1 MSKSLKL
8 VLWLAAIFSIII
20 VAIGIGF
27 SLTMSGHTNGML
39 EREKWLQVTV
49 QGNIPEAPGN
59 ESIFDDPS
67 NYPPLATELTRLV
80 NDASQDPNIL
90 GMFLEVHPNSLG
102 WAQLQ
107 ELRRAVRAFQDAG
120 KPCIAWGESF
130 SNKEYYLASVCDEL
144 HLAPSGVTLVN
155 GLSMTQSYYAELFE
169 KLDIKANFAHVGDF
183 KSAVEP
189 YERTGPS
196 EAASEATN
204 YLLDS
209 LYQQLSAGILSEK
222 RSLDETGVASLLE
235 NPPITPQD
243 AQSRN
248 MVDALSYRDEILTDK
263 DGIERISVMAYLRKR
278 RPTWA
283 PIGTDIAVVYA
294 SGAIMNGESGSSTMG
309 SEIIGDR
316 TVVSQLKDIEESSTI
331 KAVVLRVNSP
341 GGSGS
346 ASDNIWHSIEKIK
359 AKGIPVVI
367 SMGNYAASGGYYISM
382 NSDYIFAE
390 EGTLTGSIGVFG
402 GKMNIRGL
410 YEKVGISMHTYKRGA
425 YSTLFSS
432 TDNFTEAE
440 RNKYQEFLESFYTT
454 FVTKASQGRGMEY
467 DDLHAVAQGRV
478 WTGSQAL
485 DRKLVDEIGGLEEA
499 IQKAAELA
507 KLAEF
512 GISLYPK
519 RKSFLE
525 RLLEETDPEAVVS
538 LPDPELQKHVDGL
551 LLLDRMMSYSPSVA
565 MLPYTITIE

>member
-8 VLWLAAIFSIII
+8 VLWLAAIFSVII
-20 VAIGIGF
+20 VAIVIGA

-39 EREKWLQVTV
+39 EKEKWLQITV
-49 QGNIPEAPGN
+49 QGSIAEAPGN

-67 NYPPLATELTRLV
+67 NYPPLSTELTRLV
-80 NDASQDPNIL
+80 YDASKDPNIL
-90 GMFLEVHPNSLG
+90 GLFLEVHPNNLG

-107 ELRRAVRAFQDAG
+107 ELRRAIRSFQDTG
-120 KPCIAWGESF
+120 KPCTAWGESF
-130 SNKEYYLASVCDEL
+130 SNKEYFLASVCDDL
-144 HLAPSGVTLVN
+144 YLAPSGVTLVN

-169 KLDIKANFAHVGDF
+169 KLNIKANFAHVGDF

-209 LYQQLSAGILSEK
+209 LYEQLSAGMISEK
-222 RSLDETGVASLLE
+222 RNLDKEGVASLLD
-235 NPPITPQD
+235 NPPITPVD
-243 AQSRN
+243 AQKRN
-248 MVDALSYRDEILTDK
+248 MINGLFYRDQILKDQ
-263 DGIERISVMAYLRKR
+263 DGIERISMLSYLRKR
-278 RPTWA
+278 RPTWE
-283 PIGTDIAVVYA
+283 PTGTDIAIVYA
-294 SGAIMNGESGSSTMG
+294 SGAIMNGDSGSSTMG
-309 SEIIGDR
+309 SEVIGDR
-316 TVVSQLKDIEESSTI
+316 TVVQQLKDIEESNSI

-359 AKGIPVVI
+359 EKGIPVVV

-390 EGTLTGSIGVFG
+390 AGTLTGSIGVFG

-410 YEKVGISMHTYKRGA
+410 YEKIGISMHTYKRGA

-432 TDNFTEAE
+432 TDNFTIEE
-440 RNKYQEFLESFYTT
+440 RSKYQEFLESFYTT
-454 FVTKASQGRGMEY
+454 FVTKASEGRSMEY
-467 DDLHAVAQGRV
+467 EALHAVAQGRV

-485 DRKLVDEIGGLEEA
+485 ERKLIDEIGGLEEA
-499 IQKAAELA
+499 IRKAAELA
-507 KLAEF
+507 DLNEY
-512 GISLYPK
+512 GLSLYPK

-525 RLLEETDPEAVVS
+525 RLLDETDPEAIVS
-538 LPDPELQKHVDGL
+538 LPDPQLQQHIDGL
-551 LLLDRMMSYSPSVA
+551 LLLDRMMSHSPSIA
-565 MLPYTITIE
+565 MLPYTLTIE

>member
-8 VLWLAAIFSIII
+8 VLWLTAIFTVII

-39 EREKWLQVTV
+39 EKEKWLQVTI
-49 QGNIPEAPGN
+49 QGNISEAPGN

-67 NYPPLATELTRLV
+67 NFPPLATELTRLIH
-80 NDASQDPNIL
+80 DASKDPNIL
-90 GMFLEVHPNSLG
+90 GLFLEVHPSNLG

-107 ELRRAVRAFQDAG
+107 DLRRAVRVFQDSG
-120 KPCIAWGESF
+120 KPCTAWGESF

-155 GLSMTQSYYAELFE
+155 GLSMTNSYYAELFE

-209 LYQQLSAGILSEK
+209 LYAQLASGMQSEK
-222 RSLDETGVASLLE
+222 RNLDEAAVATLLE

-248 MVDALSYRDEILTDK
+248 MVDALSYRDEVLTDK
-263 DGIERISVMAYLRKR
+263 DGVERISTMAYLRKR

-283 PIGTDIAVVYA
+283 PTGNDIAVVYA
-294 SGAIMNGESGSSTMG
+294 SGAIMNGDSGSSSMG
-309 SEIIGDR
+309 SDIIGDR
-316 TVVSQLKDIEESSTI
+316 TVVAQLKGIEESDDI

-359 AKGIPVVI
+359 AKGIPVVV

-432 TDNFTEAE
+432 TDNFTDAE
-440 RNKYQEFLESFYTT
+440 RSKYQEFLESFYKT

-467 DDLHAVAQGRV
+467 DALHTVAQGRV

-485 DRKLVDEIGGLEEA
+485 EKKLVDEIGGLEEA
-499 IQKAAELA
+499 IKKAAELA
-507 KLAEF
+507 EIAEY
-512 GISLYPK
+512 GISMYPK
-519 RKSFLE
+519 RKSFFE

-551 LLLDRMMSYSPSVA
+551 ILLDRMMSYSPSVA